1 MTDNT
6 HPNIVYIQ
14 SDQHNPAVIGAYGD
28 EVVETP
34 NLDRL
39 AASGA
44 IFTGAYCGSP
54 ICVPSRTALVT
65 GRYPYE
71 TEVWTNDQV
80 LSSAVPTYAHSLGA
94 AGYDPVQIGRM
105 HYNGVDQLH
114 GFSRRYV
121 GDHSPNYP
129 GSPRPVDHGQLHG
142 TAGPARVSLE
152 ASGRGQSAYEVHD
165 EYVTQ
170 SAVDY
175 INNRGNH
182 AQVRA

>member
-1 MTDNT
+1 M
-6 HPNIVYIQ
+6 
-14 SDQHNPAVIGAYGD
+14 PAVIGAYGD
-28 EVVETP
+28 EIVDTP

-39 AASGA
+39 AANGA

-71 TEVWTNDQV
+71 TEVWTNDQI

-105 HYNGVDQLH
+105 HFNGMDQLH

-129 GSPRPVDHGQLHG
+129 GSPRPVDHGR
-142 TAGPARVSLE
+142 TARYCWTGSV
-152 ASGRGQSAYEVHD
+152 
-165 EYVTQ
+165 
-170 SAVDY
+170 
-175 INNRGNH
+175 
-182 AQVRA
+182 